1 MNRPNH
7 TTVVAY
13 LALFIA
19 LGAGTAFAAGQLA
32 KNSVGSKQ
40 LKKNAVTGAKV
51 KKDAITSAKVK
62 DGSLQGADLADGTI
76 TGAKIADGSL
86 SATDI
91 SGRVRASNVI
101 GVAMTKDCGPAA
113 PFPAGV
119 STTEQIVGCVVHFAV
134 QRSELL
140 GDGDPRISH
149 LRPSAPGGAE
159 CSDLQRPDAPERSPG
174 DHVLSGRTVENGRG
188 SDPRL
193 LSVRGEGYS
202 SPARQ
207 PSKAGSRYLP
217 VNGFA

>member
-62 DGSLQGADLADGTI
+62 DASLLGADLADGTI

-91 SGRVRASNVI
+91 SGGVRASNVI

-113 PFPAGV
+113 AVPGRRLDHDGGLRLHRAFW
-119 STTEQIVGCVVHFAV
+119 V
-134 QRSELL
+134 QRSGLL

-159 CSDLQRPDAPERSPG
+159 CSDLQRSDASERSRG

-188 SDPRL
+188 SDPGL
-193 LSVRGEGYS
+193 LSARGEGYS

>member
-13 LALFIA
+13 LALFLAI
-19 LGAGTAFAAGQLA
+19 GAGTAFAAGQLA

-51 KKDAITSAKVK
+51 KRDAITSAKVK
-62 DGSLQGADLADGTI
+62 DASLLGADLADATI

-91 SGRVRASNVI
+91 SGGVRASNVI

-119 STTEQIVGCVVHFAV
+119 STTTATFGCTVHFGSSV
-134 QRSELL
+134 L
-140 GDGDPRISH
+140 DC
-149 LRPSAPGGAE
+149 SATATPGF
-159 CSDLQRPDAPERSPG
+159 
-174 DHVLSGRTVENGRG
+174 RT
-188 SDPRL
+188 SDPVL
-193 LSVRGEGYS
+193 LA
-202 SPARQ
+202 ARSAQ
-207 PSKAGSRYLP
+207 IFRDPTRPNDLEVDMFFQAEPSRMAADLTL
-217 VNGFA
+217 VC

>member
-1 MNRPNH
+1 MTRPSH

-62 DGSLQGADLADGTI
+62 DGSLLGADLADGTI

-91 SGRVRASNVI
+91 SGGVRASNVI
-101 GVAMTKDCGPAA
+101 GVAMTKDCGRRLRSRPAY
-113 PFPAGV
+113 
-119 STTEQIVGCVVHFAV
+119 STTTGPSVAPCILGPAFWIARRRRLPDFAPPTRCSWRRGALRFSEIRRV
-134 QRSELL
+134 QT
-140 GDGDPRISH
+140 ISRWSCSF
-149 LRPSAPGGAE
+149 RPNRREWP
-159 CSDLQRPDAPERSPG
+159 SDLTL
-174 DHVLSGRTVENGRG
+174 VC
-188 SDPRL
+188 
-193 LSVRGEGYS
+193 
-202 SPARQ
+202 
-207 PSKAGSRYLP
+207 
-217 VNGFA
+217 